1 MIPGRTCRRLALG
14 FSLVLASMGAGRSQ
28 APPDEPPAKPV
39 AVLAAME
46 GPIGPAAVRHI
57 EGAVDA
63 AKERNAAVLILRID
77 TPGGL
82 AASMREVIS
91 AILSSPVPVAGYVA
105 PAGAHAASAGTY
117 ILYATHI
124 AAMAPGTNL
133 GAATPVRLGEGLP
146 GLPSGREKGDGDR
159 GKDGGRSGEPGET
172 AKGSSA
178 KEEGPS
184 ESGSPSGDAMTRKAV
199 NDAVAFIRS
208 LADMHGRN
216 AEWAES
222 AVREAASLSA
232 RDALEKN
239 VIDIVAPDAESLL
252 DRMDGR
258 KVTVGNAEVTL
269 KTKGLR
275 VERIEQGF
283 VTEAL
288 AILSNPNVALILM
301 MIGVYGL
308 IFEFMNPGAIG
319 PGVVGVVCLIL
330 GLYSLNQLPLN
341 YAGLALV
348 LFGLA
353 FMVAEAFIPTFGALG
368 IGGLVAFVIGS
379 AMLIDS
385 DAPAFQLSWWVIGA
399 AAATSAAFLIFL
411 VGYMWRVYRRPGRGD
426 AARMAGAEGTVLDWT
441 SGEGHVWA
449 HSERW
454 SARGAK
460 TLQKN
465 DTVRVRGMDGLT
477 LIVDPA
483 DGAENAAKNEAQGDR
498 LPNRGD

>member
-1 MIPGRTCRRLALG
+1 VIPGRTCRRLALG
-14 FSLVLASMGAGRSQ
+14 FSLVLAAMSAGRSQ
-28 APPDEPPAKPV
+28 AAPDEPPAKPV

-57 EGAVDA
+57 EKAVDA
-63 AKERNAAVLILRID
+63 ARDRNAAVLILRID

-91 AILSSPVPVAGYVA
+91 AILSSPVPVAGHVA

-117 ILYATHI
+117 ILYATHV

-133 GAATPVRLGEGLP
+133 GAATPVQLGEGLP
-146 GLPSGREKGDGDR
+146 GLPSGREKGGRDR
-159 GKDGGRSGEPGET
+159 GKDEEKSGEK

-184 ESGSPSGDAMTRKAV
+184 SSGSPSGDAMTRKAV

-216 AEWAES
+216 ADWAES

-258 KVTVGNAEVTL
+258 KVTVGGSEVTL

-275 VERIEQGF
+275 IERMEQDL

-288 AILSNPNVALILM
+288 AVLSNPNVALILM

-353 FMVAEAFIPTFGALG
+353 FMVAEAFIPAFGALG

-411 VGYMWRVYRRPGRGD
+411 VGYLWRVYRRPGRGD
-426 AARMAGAEGTVLDWT
+426 AERMAGAEGTVLDWA

-460 TLQKN
+460 TLQKD

-483 DGAENAAKNEAQGDR
+483 DGAENAPGNEAQGDR

>member
-1 MIPGRTCRRLALG
+1 MIPGNRTCRRLALG
-14 FSLVLASMGAGRSQ
+14 FSLGLAAMSAGWSQ
-28 APPDEPPAKPV
+28 APPDEPQHKPV
-39 AVLAAME
+39 ALLAAIE
-46 GPIGPAAVRHI
+46 GPIGPAAVRHV
-57 EGAVDA
+57 EKAVA
-63 AKERNAAVLILRID
+63 SARERDAAVLILRVD

-82 AASMREVIS
+82 AASMRGVIS

-117 ILYATHI
+117 IVYATHI

-133 GAATPVRLGEGLP
+133 GAATPVQLGEGLP
-146 GLPSGREKGDGDR
+146 GLPGRDDRDR
-159 GKDGGRSGEPGET
+159 GKDGGKPGESGET
-172 AKGSSA
+172 AKDPPA
-178 KEEGPS
+178 KENAPPQPK
-184 ESGSPSGDAMTRKAV
+184 SPSGDAMTRKAV

-239 VIDIVAPDAESLL
+239 VIDIVAPDVESLL

-275 VERIEQGF
+275 IERIEQDL

-319 PGVVGVVCLIL
+319 PGVAGVVCLIL

-353 FMVAEAFIPTFGALG
+353 FMAAEAFVPAFGALG
-368 IGGLVAFVIGS
+368 VGGLVAFVIGS
-379 AMLIDS
+379 AMLIDT
-385 DAPAFQLSWWVIGA
+385 DAPAFQLSWWVIGT
-399 AAATSAAFLIFL
+399 AAATSGAFLIFL
-411 VGYMWRVYRRPGRGD
+411 IGYMWKVYRRPGPKD
-426 AARMAGAEGTVLDWT
+426 AARMAGAEGTVLDWAN
-441 SGEGHVWA
+441 GEGHVWA

-454 SARGAK
+454 SARGAA
-460 TLQKN
+460 TLKRD

-477 LIVDPA
+477 LIVDAA
-483 DGAENAAKNEAQGDR
+483 DGTENAGENGPRGNR
-498 LPNRGD
+498 LSNRGD